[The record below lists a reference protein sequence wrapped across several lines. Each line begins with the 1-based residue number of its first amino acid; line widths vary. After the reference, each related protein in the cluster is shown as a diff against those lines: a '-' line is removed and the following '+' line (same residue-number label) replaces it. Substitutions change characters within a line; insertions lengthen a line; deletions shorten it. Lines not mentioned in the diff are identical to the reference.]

1 MNENENVD
9 ALITEQTEK
18 IQADIA
24 SSTALVSDRLPL
36 TTLEEDFASDEV
48 YRSKVAKIKDKYAEF
63 RRTRPDGNCFFRA
76 IGFRLFELLLGNS
89 EEFARVKTQLEGS
102 KDQMVALGM
111 PEFTVED
118 FYDNFMENLNS
129 LAGEKAIALEEVE
142 EMFREEGSS
151 NYLVVFL
158 RWTCIENII

>member
-9 ALITEQTEK
+9 ALITEQTER

-24 SSTALVSDRLPL
+24 SSSALVSERLPL
-36 TTLEEDFASDEV
+36 TILEQDFAADEV
-48 YRSKVAKIKDKYAEF
+48 FRGKVVKIKDQYAEF

-89 EEFARVKTQLEGS
+89 EEFAKVKTQLEGS

-129 LAGEKAIALEEVE
+129 LSGEKPITMAEVE

-158 RWTCIENII
+158 R